1 MKTSINAKNSLRL
14 ILLSI
19 LSMLLLSSCAGMGT
33 TGSKYMNERI
43 FHVNQDINIEKAT
56 NVAVQAL
63 QNMKVKVTQQNS
75 ASGFISGIYETGVWV
90 NRETFFIELYISTLD
105 KKQVRVHATTVAG
118 PQTAFTNE
126 LDDIVEDFYKSFEKS
141 LSYSYK

>member
-1 MKTSINAKNSLRL
+1 MKTSINTNSLKL

-19 LSMLLLSSCAGMGT
+19 LSILLLSSCAGMGT

-43 FHVNQDINIEKAT
+43 FNVNQDINIEKAT

-63 QNMKVKVTQQNS
+63 QSMKVKVTEQNN
-75 ASGFISGIYETGVWV
+75 ASGFISGIYETGIWV
-90 NRETFFIELYISTLD
+90 NRETFFIELYISTPD

-126 LDDIVEDFYKSFEKS
+126 LDDIVDEFYVAFEKS